1 MINFPFQSSIRRRL
15 VFLLL
20 MGSATLAFLLYFVVQ
35 SVARQ
40 AAQESQDNILAASAV
55 SILDGVRLV
64 EGQTDVDMPYSSLSM
79 LDSVTDERVFYA
91 IYLDAN
97 LLTGYPELVK
107 LQTNTPMAPV
117 FSFGT
122 LFDVDV
128 RIVTVKRQIGKN
140 EVFVS
145 VAQTLNGQIK
155 VLRNI
160 STIALGV
167 GFGFFVLSAIL
178 AFLIAESTI
187 RPLNRLAL
195 SVSRR
200 GPDELRPVSAPVPS
214 EMLPLVK
221 SLNNFMTRLKLSLQ
235 RSEEFI
241 AEAAHR
247 VRTPL
252 AVVRTRAEILLRE
265 AKTKKSKA
273 ELLEV
278 LNAIDDSS
286 RTAGQLLD
294 HAMVS
299 FRLDNLNEDELQVQ
313 FLIEDVIDRISPLY
327 DLKGIQIKNNSIQNC
342 KVMGDPILL
351 QNALHNVLDNALKY
365 CSENDTVTVKVKD
378 VSQNCIIEI
387 VDNGEGFP
395 QNSVLLTNRFTRG
408 ENTKGIVGSGLGL
421 TIAKDVVEAHGGNIT
436 ISNTEKVEHALRLHY
451 PVLNFRT
458 TKGVFT

>member
-1 MINFPFQSSIRRRL
+1 MINFPLQSSIRRRL

-55 SILDGVRLV
+55 SILDGVKLV
-64 EGQTDVDMPYSSLSM
+64 DGQTDVDMPYSSLSM

-97 LLTGYPELVK
+97 LLTGYPELIK
-107 LQTNTPMAPV
+107 LQTNTAMVPV

-160 STIALGV
+160 SNIALGV

-187 RPLNRLAL
+187 KPLNRLTL

-214 EMLPLVK
+214 EMVPLVN

-252 AVVRTRAEILLRE
+252 AVVRTRTEILLRE

-299 FRLDNLNEDELQVQ
+299 FRLDNLSEDEIEVQ
-313 FLIEDVIDRISPLY
+313 FLIKDVIDRISPLY

-342 KVMGDPILL
+342 RVIGDTILL

-365 CSENDTVTVKVKD
+365 CSENDTITVTVKD
-378 VSQNCIIEI
+378 ISQNCVIEI
-387 VDNGEGFP
+387 LDSGKGFP
-395 QNSVLLTNRFTRG
+395 ENSALLTNRFTRG

-436 ISNTEKVEHALRLHY
+436 ISNTEEGGACV
-451 PVLNFRT
+451 T
-458 TKGVFT
+458 FTLPCS

>member
-1 MINFPFQSSIRRRL
+1 MINFPLQSSIRRRL

-55 SILDGVRLV
+55 SILDGVKLV
-64 EGQTDVDMPYSSLSM
+64 DGQTDVDMPYSSLSM

-97 LLTGYPELVK
+97 LLTGYPELIK
-107 LQTNTPMAPV
+107 LQTNTAMVPV

-160 STIALGV
+160 SSIALGV

-187 RPLNRLAL
+187 KPLNRLTL

-214 EMLPLVK
+214 EMVPLVN

-252 AVVRTRAEILLRE
+252 AVVRTRTEILLRE

-299 FRLDNLNEDELQVQ
+299 FRLDNLSEDDIEVQ
-313 FLIEDVIDRISPLY
+313 FLIKDVIDRISPLY
-327 DLKGIQIKNNSIQNC
+327 DLKGIQIKKNSIQNC
-342 KVMGDPILL
+342 RVIGDSILL

-365 CSENDTVTVKVKD
+365 CSENDTLTVTVKD
-378 VSQNCIIEI
+378 ISQNCIIEI
-387 VDNGEGFP
+387 LDSGEGFP
-395 QNSVLLTNRFTRG
+395 DNSALLTNRFTRG

-436 ISNTEKVEHALRLHY
+436 ISNTEEGGACV
-451 PVLNFRT
+451 T
-458 TKGVFT
+458 FTLPCS

>member
-1 MINFPFQSSIRRRL
+1 MINFPRQSSIRRRL

-55 SILDGVRLV
+55 SILDGVKLV
-64 EGQTDVDMPYSSLSM
+64 DGQTDVDMPYSSLSM

-91 IYLDAN
+91 IFLDSN
-97 LLTGYPELVK
+97 LLTGYPELIK
-107 LQTNTPMAPV
+107 LQTNTAMVPV

-160 STIALGV
+160 SSIALGV

-187 RPLNRLAL
+187 KPLNRLTL

-214 EMLPLVK
+214 EMVPLVN

-252 AVVRTRAEILLRE
+252 AVVRTRTEILLRE

-299 FRLDNLNEDELQVQ
+299 FRLDNLSEDEIEVQ
-313 FLIEDVIDRISPLY
+313 FLIKDVIGRISPLY

-342 KVMGDPILL
+342 RVIGDSILL

-365 CSENDTVTVKVKD
+365 CSENDTITVTVKD
-378 VSQNCIIEI
+378 ISQNCIIEI
-387 VDNGEGFP
+387 LDSGEGFP
-395 QNSVLLTNRFTRG
+395 ENSALLTNRFTRG

-436 ISNTEKVEHALRLHY
+436 ISNTEEGGACV
-451 PVLNFRT
+451 T
-458 TKGVFT
+458 FTLPCS

>member
-1 MINFPFQSSIRRRL
+1 MINFPRQSSIRRRL

-55 SILDGVRLV
+55 SILDGVKLV
-64 EGQTDVDMPYSSLSM
+64 DGQTDVDMPYSSLSM

-97 LLTGYPELVK
+97 LLTGYPELIK
-107 LQTNTPMAPV
+107 LQTNTAMVPV

-160 STIALGV
+160 SSIALGV

-187 RPLNRLAL
+187 KPLNRLTL

-214 EMLPLVK
+214 EMVPLVN

-252 AVVRTRAEILLRE
+252 AVVRTRTEILLRE

-395 QNSVLLTNRFTRG
+395 ENSALLTNRFTRG

-436 ISNTEKVEHALRLHY
+436 ISNTEEGGACV
-451 PVLNFRT
+451 T
-458 TKGVFT
+458 FTLPCS

>member
-1 MINFPFQSSIRRRL
+1 MINFPLQSSIRRRL

-64 EGQTDVDMPYSSLSM
+64 DGRTDVDMPYSSLSM

-97 LLTGYPELVK
+97 LLTGYPELIK
-107 LQTNTPMAPV
+107 LQTNTAMVPI

-160 STIALGV
+160 SSIALAV

-187 RPLNRLAL
+187 RPLNRLTL

-200 GPDELRPVSAPVPS
+200 GPDELRPVLAPVPS
-214 EMLPLVK
+214 EMVPLVK

-252 AVVRTRAEILLRE
+252 AVVRTRTEILFRE

-299 FRLDNLNEDELQVQ
+299 FRLDNLSEDEIEVQ
-313 FLIEDVIDRISPLY
+313 FLVKDVIDRISPLY
-327 DLKGIQIKNNSIQNC
+327 DLKGIQIKNNSIRNC
-342 KVMGDPILL
+342 KVIGDSILL

-365 CSENDTVTVKVKD
+365 CSENDTVTVTVRD
-378 VSQNCIIEI
+378 VSRNCIIEI
-387 VDNGEGFP
+387 MDIGEGFP
-395 QNSVLLTNRFTRG
+395 ENSALLTNRFTRG

-436 ISNTEKVEHALRLHY
+436 ISNTEEGGACV
-451 PVLNFRT
+451 T
-458 TKGVFT
+458 FTLPCS

>member
-1 MINFPFQSSIRRRL
+1 MINFPLQSSIRRRL

-55 SILDGVRLV
+55 SILDGVKLV
-64 EGQTDVDMPYSSLSM
+64 DGQTDVDMPYSSLSM

-97 LLTGYPELVK
+97 LLTGYPELIK
-107 LQTNTPMAPV
+107 LQTNTAMVPV

-160 STIALGV
+160 SSIALGV

-187 RPLNRLAL
+187 KPLNRLTL

-214 EMLPLVK
+214 EMVPLVN

-252 AVVRTRAEILLRE
+252 AVVRTRTEILLRE

-299 FRLDNLNEDELQVQ
+299 FRLDNLSEDEIEVQ
-313 FLIEDVIDRISPLY
+313 FLIKDVIDRISPLY

-342 KVMGDPILL
+342 RVIGDSILL

-365 CSENDTVTVKVKD
+365 CSENDTVTVTVKD
-378 VSQNCIIEI
+378 ISQNCIIEI
-387 VDNGEGFP
+387 LDSGEGFP
-395 QNSVLLTNRFTRG
+395 ENSALLTDRFTRG

-421 TIAKDVVEAHGGNIT
+421 TIAKDVVEAHGGNIN
-436 ISNTEKVEHALRLHY
+436 ISNTEEGGACV
-451 PVLNFRT
+451 T
-458 TKGVFT
+458 FTLPCS

>member
-1 MINFPFQSSIRRRL
+1 MINFPLQSSIRRRL

-64 EGQTDVDMPYSSLSM
+64 DGRTDVDMPYSSLSM

-97 LLTGYPELVK
+97 LLTGYPELIK
-107 LQTNTPMAPV
+107 LQTNTAMVPI

-160 STIALGV
+160 SSIALAV

-187 RPLNRLAL
+187 RPLNRLTL

-200 GPDELRPVSAPVPS
+200 GPDELRPVLAPVPS
-214 EMLPLVK
+214 EMVPLVK
-221 SLNNFMTRLKLSLQ
+221 SLNNLMTRLKLSLQ

-252 AVVRTRAEILLRE
+252 AVVRTRTEILFRE

-299 FRLDNLNEDELQVQ
+299 FRLDNLSEDEIEVQ
-313 FLIEDVIDRISPLY
+313 FLVKDVIDRISPLY
-327 DLKGIQIKNNSIQNC
+327 DLKGIQIKNNSIRNC
-342 KVMGDPILL
+342 KVIGDSILL

-365 CSENDTVTVKVKD
+365 CSENDTVTVTVRD
-378 VSQNCIIEI
+378 VSRNCIIEI
-387 VDNGEGFP
+387 MDIGEGFP
-395 QNSVLLTNRFTRG
+395 ENSALLTNRFTRG

-436 ISNTEKVEHALRLHY
+436 ISNTEKGGACV
-451 PVLNFRT
+451 T
-458 TKGVFT
+458 FTLPCS

>member
-299 FRLDNLNEDELQVQ
+299 FRLDNLSEDELEVQ

-327 DLKGIQIKNNSIQNC
+327 DLKGIEIKNNSIQNC
-342 KVMGDPILL
+342 KVMGDSILL

-378 VSQNCIIEI
+378 VSQNSIIEI
-387 VDNGEGFP
+387 VDSGEGFP

-436 ISNTEKVEHALRLHY
+436 ISNTEKGGACV
-451 PVLNFRT
+451 T
-458 TKGVFT
+458 FTLSCS

>member
-1 MINFPFQSSIRRRL
+1 MINFPRQSSIRRRL

-55 SILDGVRLV
+55 SILDGVKLV
-64 EGQTDVDMPYSSLSM
+64 DGQTDVDMPYSSLSM

-97 LLTGYPELVK
+97 LLTGYPELIK
-107 LQTNTPMAPV
+107 LQTNTAMVPV

-160 STIALGV
+160 SSIALGV

-187 RPLNRLAL
+187 KPLNRLTL

-200 GPDELRPVSAPVPS
+200 GPNELRPVSAPVPS
-214 EMLPLVK
+214 EMVPLVN

-252 AVVRTRAEILLRE
+252 AVVRTRTEILLRE

-299 FRLDNLNEDELQVQ
+299 FRLDNLSEDELEVQ

-395 QNSVLLTNRFTRG
+395 ENSALLTNRFTRG

-436 ISNTEKVEHALRLHY
+436 ISNTEEGGACV
-451 PVLNFRT
+451 T
-458 TKGVFT
+458 FTLPCS

>member
-97 LLTGYPELVK
+97 LLTGYPELVI

-160 STIALGV
+160 STISLGV

-252 AVVRTRAEILLRE
+252 AVVRTRTEILLRE

-436 ISNTEKVEHALRLHY
+436 ISNTEKGGACV
-451 PVLNFRT
+451 T
-458 TKGVFT
+458 FTLPCS

>member
-1 MINFPFQSSIRRRL
+1 MINFPLQSSIRRRL

-55 SILDGVRLV
+55 SILDGVKLV
-64 EGQTDVDMPYSSLSM
+64 DGQTDVDMPYSSLSM

-97 LLTGYPELVK
+97 LLTGYPELIK
-107 LQTNTPMAPV
+107 LQTNTAMVPV

-160 STIALGV
+160 SSIALGV
-167 GFGFFVLSAIL
+167 GFGFFILSAIL

-187 RPLNRLAL
+187 KPLNRLTL

-214 EMLPLVK
+214 EMVPLVN

-252 AVVRTRAEILLRE
+252 AIVRTRTEILLRE

-299 FRLDNLNEDELQVQ
+299 FRLDNLSEDEIEVQ
-313 FLIEDVIDRISPLY
+313 FLIKDVIDRISPLY

-342 KVMGDPILL
+342 RVIGDSILL

-365 CSENDTVTVKVKD
+365 CSENDTVTVTVKNI
-378 VSQNCIIEI
+378 SQNCIIEI
-387 VDNGEGFP
+387 LDSGEGFP
-395 QNSVLLTNRFTRG
+395 ENSALLTDRFTRG

-436 ISNTEKVEHALRLHY
+436 ISNTEEGGACV
-451 PVLNFRT
+451 T
-458 TKGVFT
+458 FTLPCS

>member
-1 MINFPFQSSIRRRL
+1 MINFPRQSSIRRRL

-55 SILDGVRLV
+55 SILDGVKLV
-64 EGQTDVDMPYSSLSM
+64 DGQTDVDMPYSSLSM

-97 LLTGYPELVK
+97 LLTGYPELIK
-107 LQTNTPMAPV
+107 LQTNTAMVPV

-160 STIALGV
+160 SSIALGV

-187 RPLNRLAL
+187 KPLNRLTL

-214 EMLPLVK
+214 EMVPLVN
-221 SLNNFMTRLKLSLQ
+221 SLNNFITRLKLSLQ

-252 AVVRTRAEILLRE
+252 AVVRTRTEILLRE

-299 FRLDNLNEDELQVQ
+299 FRLDNLSEDEIEVQ
-313 FLIEDVIDRISPLY
+313 FLIKDVIDRISPLY
-327 DLKGIQIKNNSIQNC
+327 DLKGIQIKKNSIQNC
-342 KVMGDPILL
+342 RVIGDSILL

-365 CSENDTVTVKVKD
+365 CSENDTVTVTVKD
-378 VSQNCIIEI
+378 ISQNCMIEI
-387 VDNGEGFP
+387 LDSGEGFP
-395 QNSVLLTNRFTRG
+395 ENSALLTNRFTRG

-421 TIAKDVVEAHGGNIT
+421 TIAKDVVEAHGGNIN
-436 ISNTEKVEHALRLHY
+436 ISNTEEGGACV
-451 PVLNFRT
+451 T
-458 TKGVFT
+458 FTLPCS

>member
-1 MINFPFQSSIRRRL
+1 MINFPLQSSIRRRL

-64 EGQTDVDMPYSSLSM
+64 DGQTDVDMPYSSLSM

-97 LLTGYPELVK
+97 LLTGYPELIK
-107 LQTNTPMAPV
+107 LQTNTAMVPV

-160 STIALGV
+160 SSIALAV

-187 RPLNRLAL
+187 RPLNRLTL

-200 GPDELRPVSAPVPS
+200 GPDELRPVLAPVPS
-214 EMLPLVK
+214 EMVPLVK
-221 SLNNFMTRLKLSLQ
+221 SLNNLMTRLKLSLQ

-252 AVVRTRAEILLRE
+252 AVVRTRTEILFRE

-273 ELLEV
+273 ELLKV

-299 FRLDNLNEDELQVQ
+299 FRLDNLSEDEIEVQ
-313 FLIEDVIDRISPLY
+313 FLVKDVIDRISPLY
-327 DLKGIQIKNNSIQNC
+327 DLKGIQIKNNSIRNC
-342 KVMGDPILL
+342 KVIGDSILL

-365 CSENDTVTVKVKD
+365 CSENDTVTVTVRD
-378 VSQNCIIEI
+378 VSRNCIIEI
-387 VDNGEGFP
+387 MDIGEGFP
-395 QNSVLLTNRFTRG
+395 ENSALLTNRFTRG

-421 TIAKDVVEAHGGNIT
+421 TIAKDVVEAHGGTIT
-436 ISNTEKVEHALRLHY
+436 ISNTEEGGACV
-451 PVLNFRT
+451 T
-458 TKGVFT
+458 FTLPCS

>member
-1 MINFPFQSSIRRRL
+1 MINFPLQSSIRRRL

-55 SILDGVRLV
+55 SILDGVKLV
-64 EGQTDVDMPYSSLSM
+64 DGQTDVDMPYSSLSM

-97 LLTGYPELVK
+97 LLTGYPELIK
-107 LQTNTPMAPV
+107 LQTNTAMVPV

-160 STIALGV
+160 SSIALGV

-187 RPLNRLAL
+187 KPLNRLTL

-214 EMLPLVK
+214 EMVPLVN

-252 AVVRTRAEILLRE
+252 AVVRTRTEILLRE

-299 FRLDNLNEDELQVQ
+299 FRLDNLSEDEIEVQ
-313 FLIEDVIDRISPLY
+313 FLIKDVIDRISPLY
-327 DLKGIQIKNNSIQNC
+327 DLKGIQIKNSSIQNC
-342 KVMGDPILL
+342 RVIGDSILL

-365 CSENDTVTVKVKD
+365 CSENDTITVTVKD
-378 VSQNCIIEI
+378 ISQNCIIEI
-387 VDNGEGFP
+387 LDSGEGFP
-395 QNSVLLTNRFTRG
+395 ENSALLTNRFTRG

-436 ISNTEKVEHALRLHY
+436 ISNTEEGGACV
-451 PVLNFRT
+451 T
-458 TKGVFT
+458 FTLPCS

>member
-252 AVVRTRAEILLRE
+252 AVVRTRTEILLRE
-265 AKTKKSKA
+265 AKTEKSKA

-299 FRLDNLNEDELQVQ
+299 FRLDNLSEDELEVK
-313 FLIEDVIDRISPLY
+313 FLIKDAIDRISPLY

-365 CSENDTVTVKVKD
+365 CSENDTVTLKVKD
-378 VSQNCIIEI
+378 VGQNCIIEI
-387 VDNGEGFP
+387 VDSGEGFP
-395 QNSVLLTNRFTRG
+395 QNSVSLTNRFTRG

-436 ISNTEKVEHALRLHY
+436 ISNTEKGGACV
-451 PVLNFRT
+451 T
-458 TKGVFT
+458 FTLPCS

>member
-1 MINFPFQSSIRRRL
+1 MINFPLQSSIRRRL

-55 SILDGVRLV
+55 SILDGVKLV
-64 EGQTDVDMPYSSLSM
+64 DGQTDVDMPYSSLSM

-97 LLTGYPELVK
+97 LLTGYPELIK
-107 LQTNTPMAPV
+107 LQTNTAMVPV

-160 STIALGV
+160 SNIALGV

-187 RPLNRLAL
+187 KPLNRLTL

-214 EMLPLVK
+214 EMVPLVN

-252 AVVRTRAEILLRE
+252 AVVRTRTEILLRE

-299 FRLDNLNEDELQVQ
+299 FRLDNLSEDEIEVQ
-313 FLIEDVIDRISPLY
+313 FLIKDVIDRISPLY

-342 KVMGDPILL
+342 RVIGDSILL

-365 CSENDTVTVKVKD
+365 CSENDTITVTVKD
-378 VSQNCIIEI
+378 ISQNCIIEI
-387 VDNGEGFP
+387 LDSGEGFP
-395 QNSVLLTNRFTRG
+395 ENSALLTNRFTRG

-421 TIAKDVVEAHGGNIT
+421 TIAKDVVEAHGGNIS
-436 ISNTEKVEHALRLHY
+436 ISNTEEGGACV
-451 PVLNFRT
+451 T
-458 TKGVFT
+458 FTLPCS

>member
-117 FSFGT
+117 FSFGS

-299 FRLDNLNEDELQVQ
+299 FRLDNLSEDELEVQ

-327 DLKGIQIKNNSIQNC
+327 DLKGIEIKNNSIQNC
-342 KVMGDPILL
+342 KVMGDSILL

-436 ISNTEKVEHALRLHY
+436 ISNTEKGGACV
-451 PVLNFRT
+451 T
-458 TKGVFT
+458 FTLPCS

>member
-1 MINFPFQSSIRRRL
+1 MINFPLQSSIRRRL

-55 SILDGVRLV
+55 SILDGVKLV
-64 EGQTDVDMPYSSLSM
+64 DGQTDVDMPYSSLSM

-91 IYLDAN
+91 IYLDTN
-97 LLTGYPELVK
+97 LLTGYPELIK
-107 LQTNTPMAPV
+107 LQTNTAMVPV

-160 STIALGV
+160 SSIALGV

-187 RPLNRLAL
+187 KPLNRLTL

-214 EMLPLVK
+214 EMVPLVN

-252 AVVRTRAEILLRE
+252 AVVRTRTEILLRE

-299 FRLDNLNEDELQVQ
+299 FRLDNLSEDEIEVQ
-313 FLIEDVIDRISPLY
+313 FLIKDVIDRISPLY

-342 KVMGDPILL
+342 RVIGDSILL

-365 CSENDTVTVKVKD
+365 CSENDTITVTVKD
-378 VSQNCIIEI
+378 ISQNCIIEI
-387 VDNGEGFP
+387 LDSGEGFP
-395 QNSVLLTNRFTRG
+395 ENSALLTNRFTRG

-436 ISNTEKVEHALRLHY
+436 ISNTEEGGACV
-451 PVLNFRT
+451 T
-458 TKGVFT
+458 FTLPCS

>member
-97 LLTGYPELVK
+97 LLTGYPELVI

-299 FRLDNLNEDELQVQ
+299 FRLDNLSEDELEVK
-313 FLIEDVIDRISPLY
+313 FLIKDAIDRISPLY

-436 ISNTEKVEHALRLHY
+436 ISNTEKGGACV
-451 PVLNFRT
+451 T
-458 TKGVFT
+458 FTLPCS

>member
-20 MGSATLAFLLYFVVQ
+20 LGSATLAFLLYFVVQ

-64 EGQTDVDMPYSSLSM
+64 DGRIDVDMPYSSLSM

-91 IYLDAN
+91 IYLDGN
-97 LLTGYPELVK
+97 LLTGYPELIEV
-107 LQTNTPMAPV
+107 QINSPMVPV
-117 FSFGT
+117 FSSGI

-128 RIVTVKRQIGKN
+128 RIVTVRRQIGKN
-140 EVFVS
+140 EVVVS

-160 STIALGV
+160 SRISLGV

-187 RPLNRLAL
+187 KPLNRLAL

-299 FRLDNLNEDELQVQ
+299 FRLDNLSEDELEVQ

-327 DLKGIQIKNNSIQNC
+327 DLKGIEIKNNSIQNC
-342 KVMGDPILL
+342 KVMGDSILL

-387 VDNGEGFP
+387 MDSGEGFP

-436 ISNTEKVEHALRLHY
+436 ISNTEKGGACV
-451 PVLNFRT
+451 T
-458 TKGVFT
+458 FTLPCS

>member
-1 MINFPFQSSIRRRL
+1 MINFPRQSSIRRRL

-55 SILDGVRLV
+55 SILDGVKLV
-64 EGQTDVDMPYSSLSM
+64 DGQTDVDMPYSSLSM

-97 LLTGYPELVK
+97 LLTGYPELIK
-107 LQTNTPMAPV
+107 LQTNTAMVPV

-160 STIALGV
+160 SSIALGV

-187 RPLNRLAL
+187 KPLNRLTL

-214 EMLPLVK
+214 EMLPLVN

-252 AVVRTRAEILLRE
+252 AVVRTRTEILLRE

-299 FRLDNLNEDELQVQ
+299 FRLDNLSEDEIEVQ
-313 FLIEDVIDRISPLY
+313 FLIKDVIDRISPLY

-342 KVMGDPILL
+342 RVIGDSILL

-365 CSENDTVTVKVKD
+365 CSENDTVTVTVKNI
-378 VSQNCIIEI
+378 SQNCIIEI
-387 VDNGEGFP
+387 LDSGEGFP
-395 QNSVLLTNRFTRG
+395 ENSALLTNRFTRG

-436 ISNTEKVEHALRLHY
+436 ISNTEEGGACV
-451 PVLNFRT
+451 T
-458 TKGVFT
+458 FTLPCS

>member
-299 FRLDNLNEDELQVQ
+299 FRLDNLSEDELEVQ

-327 DLKGIQIKNNSIQNC
+327 DLKGIEIKNNSIQNC
-342 KVMGDPILL
+342 KVMGDSILL

-387 VDNGEGFP
+387 MDSGEGFP

-436 ISNTEKVEHALRLHY
+436 ISNTEKGGACV
-451 PVLNFRT
+451 T
-458 TKGVFT
+458 FTLPCS

>member
-1 MINFPFQSSIRRRL
+1 MINFPLQSSIRRRL

-55 SILDGVRLV
+55 SILDGVKLV
-64 EGQTDVDMPYSSLSM
+64 DGQTDVDMPYSSLSM

-97 LLTGYPELVK
+97 LLTGYPELIK
-107 LQTNTPMAPV
+107 LQTNTAMVPV

-160 STIALGV
+160 SSIALGV

-187 RPLNRLAL
+187 KPLNRLTL

-214 EMLPLVK
+214 EMVPLVN

-252 AVVRTRAEILLRE
+252 AVVRTRTEILLRE

-299 FRLDNLNEDELQVQ
+299 FRLDNLSEDEIEVQ
-313 FLIEDVIDRISPLY
+313 FLIKDVIDRISPLY

-342 KVMGDPILL
+342 RVIGDSILL

-365 CSENDTVTVKVKD
+365 CSENDTITVTVKD
-378 VSQNCIIEI
+378 ISQNCIIEI
-387 VDNGEGFP
+387 LDSGEGFP
-395 QNSVLLTNRFTRG
+395 ENSALLTNRFTRG

-421 TIAKDVVEAHGGNIT
+421 TIAKDVVEAHGGNIS
-436 ISNTEKVEHALRLHY
+436 ISNTEEGGACV
-451 PVLNFRT
+451 T
-458 TKGVFT
+458 FTLPCS

>member
-1 MINFPFQSSIRRRL
+1 MINFPLQSSIRRRL

-55 SILDGVRLV
+55 SILDGVKLV
-64 EGQTDVDMPYSSLSM
+64 DGQTDVDMPYSSLSM

-97 LLTGYPELVK
+97 LLTGYPELIK
-107 LQTNTPMAPV
+107 LQTNTAMVPV

-160 STIALGV
+160 SSIALGV
-167 GFGFFVLSAIL
+167 GFGFFILSAIL

-187 RPLNRLAL
+187 KPLNRLTL

-214 EMLPLVK
+214 EMVPLVN

-252 AVVRTRAEILLRE
+252 AVVRTRTEILLRE

-299 FRLDNLNEDELQVQ
+299 FRLDNLSEDEIEVQ
-313 FLIEDVIDRISPLY
+313 FLIKDVIDRISPLY

-342 KVMGDPILL
+342 RVIGDTILL

-365 CSENDTVTVKVKD
+365 CSENDTVIVTVKD
-378 VSQNCIIEI
+378 ISQNCVIEI
-387 VDNGEGFP
+387 LDSGKGFP
-395 QNSVLLTNRFTRG
+395 ENSALLTNRFTRG

-421 TIAKDVVEAHGGNIT
+421 TIAKDVVEAHGGNIS
-436 ISNTEKVEHALRLHY
+436 ISNTEEGGACV
-451 PVLNFRT
+451 T
-458 TKGVFT
+458 FTLPCS

>member
-1 MINFPFQSSIRRRL
+1 MINFSFQSSIRRRL

-20 MGSATLAFLLYFVVQ
+20 LGSATLAFLLYFVVQ

-64 EGQTDVDMPYSSLSM
+64 DGRIDVDMPYSSLSM

-91 IYLDAN
+91 IYLDGN
-97 LLTGYPELVK
+97 LLTGYPELIE
-107 LQTNTPMAPV
+107 LQINSPMVPV
-117 FSFGT
+117 FSSGI

-128 RIVTVKRQIGKN
+128 RIVTVRRQIGKN
-140 EVFVS
+140 EVVVS

-160 STIALGV
+160 SRISLGV

-187 RPLNRLAL
+187 KPLNRLAL

-299 FRLDNLNEDELQVQ
+299 FRLDNLSEDELEVQ

-327 DLKGIQIKNNSIQNC
+327 DLKGIEIKNNSIQNC
-342 KVMGDPILL
+342 KVMGDSILL

-395 QNSVLLTNRFTRG
+395 ENSALLTNRFTRG

-436 ISNTEKVEHALRLHY
+436 ISNTEKGGACV
-451 PVLNFRT
+451 T
-458 TKGVFT
+458 FTLPCS

>member
-1 MINFPFQSSIRRRL
+1 MINFPLQSSIRRRL

-55 SILDGVRLV
+55 SILDGVKLV
-64 EGQTDVDMPYSSLSM
+64 DGQTDVDMPYSSLSM

-97 LLTGYPELVK
+97 LLTGYPELIK
-107 LQTNTPMAPV
+107 LQTNTAMVPV

-160 STIALGV
+160 SSIALGV

-187 RPLNRLAL
+187 KPLNRLTL

-214 EMLPLVK
+214 EMVPLVN

-252 AVVRTRAEILLRE
+252 AVVRTRTEILLRE

-299 FRLDNLNEDELQVQ
+299 FRLDNLSEDEIEVQ
-313 FLIEDVIDRISPLY
+313 FLIKDVIDRISPLY
-327 DLKGIQIKNNSIQNC
+327 DLKGIKIKNNSIKNC
-342 KVMGDPILL
+342 RVIGDSILL

-365 CSENDTVTVKVKD
+365 CSENDTITVTVKD
-378 VSQNCIIEI
+378 ISQNCIIEI
-387 VDNGEGFP
+387 LDSGEGFP
-395 QNSVLLTNRFTRG
+395 ENSALLTNRFTRG

-436 ISNTEKVEHALRLHY
+436 ISNTEEGGACV
-451 PVLNFRT
+451 T
-458 TKGVFT
+458 FTLPCS

>member
-1 MINFPFQSSIRRRL
+1 MINFPLQSSIRRRL

-55 SILDGVRLV
+55 SILDGVKLV
-64 EGQTDVDMPYSSLSM
+64 DGQTDVDMPYSSLSM

-97 LLTGYPELVK
+97 LLTGYPELIK
-107 LQTNTPMAPV
+107 LQTNTAMVPV

-160 STIALGV
+160 SSIALGV

-187 RPLNRLAL
+187 KPLNRLTL

-214 EMLPLVK
+214 EMVPLVN

-252 AVVRTRAEILLRE
+252 AVVRTRTEILLRE

-299 FRLDNLNEDELQVQ
+299 FRLDNLSEDEIEVQ
-313 FLIEDVIDRISPLY
+313 FLIKDVIDRISPLY
-327 DLKGIQIKNNSIQNC
+327 DLKGIQIKKNSIQNC
-342 KVMGDPILL
+342 RVIGDSILL

-365 CSENDTVTVKVKD
+365 CSENDTVIVTVKD
-378 VSQNCIIEI
+378 ISQNCIIEI
-387 VDNGEGFP
+387 LDSGEGFP
-395 QNSVLLTNRFTRG
+395 ENSALLTNRFTRG

-436 ISNTEKVEHALRLHY
+436 ISNTEEGGACV
-451 PVLNFRT
+451 T
-458 TKGVFT
+458 FTLPCS

>member
-1 MINFPFQSSIRRRL
+1 MINFPLQSSIRRRL

-55 SILDGVRLV
+55 SILDGVKLV
-64 EGQTDVDMPYSSLSM
+64 DGQTDVDMPYSSLSM

-97 LLTGYPELVK
+97 LLTGYPELIK
-107 LQTNTPMAPV
+107 LQTNTAMVPV

-160 STIALGV
+160 SSIALGV

-187 RPLNRLAL
+187 KPLNRLTL

-214 EMLPLVK
+214 EMVPLVN

-252 AVVRTRAEILLRE
+252 AVVRTRTEILLRE

-299 FRLDNLNEDELQVQ
+299 FRLDNLSEDEIEVQ
-313 FLIEDVIDRISPLY
+313 FLIKDVIDRISPLY

-342 KVMGDPILL
+342 RVIGDSILL

-365 CSENDTVTVKVKD
+365 CSENDTVTVTVKD
-378 VSQNCIIEI
+378 ISQNCIIEI
-387 VDNGEGFP
+387 LDSGEGFP
-395 QNSVLLTNRFTRG
+395 ENSALLTNRFTRG

-436 ISNTEKVEHALRLHY
+436 ISNTEEGGACV
-451 PVLNFRT
+451 T
-458 TKGVFT
+458 FTLPCS

>member
-55 SILDGVRLV
+55 SILDGVKLV
-64 EGQTDVDMPYSSLSM
+64 DGQTDVDMPYSSLSM

-97 LLTGYPELVK
+97 LLTGYPELIK
-107 LQTNTPMAPV
+107 LQTNTAMVPV

-160 STIALGV
+160 SSIALGV

-187 RPLNRLAL
+187 KPLNRLTL

-214 EMLPLVK
+214 EMVPLVN

-252 AVVRTRAEILLRE
+252 AVVRTRTEILLRE

-299 FRLDNLNEDELQVQ
+299 FRLDNLSEDEIEVQ
-313 FLIEDVIDRISPLY
+313 FLIKDVIDRISPLY
-327 DLKGIQIKNNSIQNC
+327 DLKGIQIKKNSIQNC
-342 KVMGDPILL
+342 RVIGDSILL

-365 CSENDTVTVKVKD
+365 CSENDTLTVTVKD
-378 VSQNCIIEI
+378 ISQNCIIEI
-387 VDNGEGFP
+387 LDSGEGFP
-395 QNSVLLTNRFTRG
+395 ENSALLTDRFTRG

-421 TIAKDVVEAHGGNIT
+421 TIAKDVVEAHGGNIN
-436 ISNTEKVEHALRLHY
+436 ISNTEEGGACV
-451 PVLNFRT
+451 T
-458 TKGVFT
+458 FTLPCS